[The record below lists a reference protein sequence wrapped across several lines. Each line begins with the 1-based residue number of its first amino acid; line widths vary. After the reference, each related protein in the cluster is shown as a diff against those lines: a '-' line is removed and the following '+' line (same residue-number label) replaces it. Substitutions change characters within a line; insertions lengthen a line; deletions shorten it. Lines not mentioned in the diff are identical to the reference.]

1 MFTLAL
7 FNAGANKLDPFMKID
22 TDIQM
27 TDKPDRTSVKMT
39 TTIQARCRAGAPP
52 YVVGQ
57 MPPGTPA
64 KGYAG
69 MLTYTV
75 PGPATGLWFGD
86 GMPVAV
92 LGRDGQIR

>member
-1 MFTLAL
+1 MVTVGLL
-7 FNAGANKLDPFMKID
+7 NAGANKLDPFIKVVS
-22 TDIQM
+22 DIEI
-27 TDKPDRTSVKMT
+27 TDKPDGTSVKIT
-39 TTIQARCRAGAPP
+39 TTLTSEMPSGVPP

-57 MPPGTPA
+57 VPPGTPA

-86 GMPVAV
+86 GVPVSV
-92 LGRDGQIR
+92 LGRDGQS